1 MVKKIIYCIIAA
13 LCVMGCT
20 GKRNYFPA
28 NMQPIEIE
36 IERFDNALLSLPT
49 DSAEMQKKIGAL
61 YRDFPIFMPFF
72 AEDIIGVRAEDTAY
86 LCSMLPQFLE
96 DTLYGFK
103 ETNKQE
109 QEVFA
114 NIADIQKELNNAF
127 TKTHYLMPE
136 WILPKVYFFVSGFN
150 ASLLFIEDDVAVG
163 ADMYLGKDW
172 AYYNRVVYEYQ
183 KLTMSKE
190 YVAGDILS
198 AYLFR
203 NIPFTSTKNRLL
215 ENMIYRGKV
224 MYILQQL
231 LAEEKSWD
239 VFGYTKEKWAW
250 CERNERAIWR
260 LMMDKQDL
268 YKTESIVMTSYL
280 NDGPFTSEISQD
292 CPARVGTWMGM
303 RIVEAYMKNNE
314 NVSLQE
320 LMEEGD
326 AQMILTKS
334 KYKP

>member
-1 MVKKIIYCIIAA
+1 MLKKIIYCIITA
-13 LCVMGCT
+13 LCAMGCT
-20 GKRNYFPA
+20 NKRNYFPSS
-28 NMQPIEIE
+28 MQPVEIE

-49 DSAEMQKKIGAL
+49 DSASMQKKIGVL
-61 YRDFPIFMPFF
+61 YQDFPVFMPFF

-96 DTLYGFK
+96 DTVYGFK
-103 ETNKQE
+103 ETNKRE
-109 QEVFA
+109 QEVFS

-127 TKTHYLMPE
+127 TKTHYLMPD
-136 WILPKVYFFVSGFN
+136 WVVPKVYFFVSGFN
-150 ASLLFIEDDVAVG
+150 ASLLFIEDDMAVG

-172 AYYNRVVYEYQ
+172 GYYNRVVYEYQ

-231 LAEEKSWD
+231 LAEEKPWD

-250 CERNERAIWR
+250 CERNESAIWR

-292 CPARVGTWMGM
+292 CPARVGTWIGM
-303 RIVEAYMKNNE
+303 RIVEAYMINNE
-314 NVSLQE
+314 HVSLQE
-320 LMEEGD
+320 LMAEGD
-326 AQMILTKS
+326 AQMILTQS